1 MTDNE
6 IVKALEICAN
16 EETDLCTDCP
26 CLVDD
31 CCTGYH
37 YRENFVTMVL
47 DLINRQ
53 KAELDGQDVEIMR
66 LKHEIERLQQLQKP
80 TGAGGFKVENG
91 KVVYYSDML
100 NGYRHEYKDL
110 DEIVKELNLYM
121 HTDYK
126 NIELISH
133 YKGKLQTT
141 KAEAIKEFAGR
152 LKEKKTNIEVM
163 RMPFLNRDIDNL
175 VKEMVGDNDV

>member
-1 MTDNE
+1 MTDAE
-6 IVKALEICAN
+6 IIKALEW
-16 EETDLCTDCP
+16 CTDTIPP
-26 CLVDD
+26 CHACKYDEDTYTSDECMGELMKDA
-31 CCTGYH
+31 
-37 YRENFVTMVL
+37 L